1 MTHEEHITK
10 IFKLNSMLKSSLCD
24 YSDAYI
30 LVSRTKTVKPHA
42 GDNPNTVNK
51 KVVFK
56 NCAPFADCI
65 SEISN
70 KQISND
76 KDIDVVIPRYN

>member
-10 IFKLNSMLKSSLCD
+10 IVKLNSMLKSSLCD

-30 LVSRTKTVKPHA
+30 LASRPKTVKPHA
-42 GDNPNTVNK
+42 GDNPNNVNR

-56 NCAPFADCI
+56 NCAPFDDCI
-65 SEISN
+65 SEISI
-70 KQISND
+70 KQIGNA
-76 KDIDVVIPRYN
+76 KDIDVV